1 MNVYVTVR
9 CFNEMDE
16 FFVNIISYNG
26 RVVESDRYPYVHK
39 RSARRAAKKLA
50 KRKDISYRQDLEYAN
65 FEDPVS
71 VLAGTVSR

>member
-1 MNVYVTVR
+1 MNEYVTVK

-16 FFVNIISYNG
+16 FFVNIINYNG
-26 RVVESDRYPYVHK
+26 NVMEGGRYPYLHK

-65 FEDPVS
+65 FEDPAS
-71 VLAGTVSR
+71 FLAETVSG